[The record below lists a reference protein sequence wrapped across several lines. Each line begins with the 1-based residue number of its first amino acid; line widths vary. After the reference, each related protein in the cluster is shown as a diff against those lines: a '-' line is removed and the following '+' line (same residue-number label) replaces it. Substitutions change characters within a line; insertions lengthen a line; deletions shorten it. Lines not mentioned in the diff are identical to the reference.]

1 MTLNDTFPK
10 ADQDQASYQNSASAR
25 RVFLVNSSGDSLKV
39 SQIEEN
45 RVGSDCSG
53 VDGAA
58 NRVLTLGNT
67 SESGSPVSVWVEG
80 TIISQS
86 DLTISH
92 KSSSSTITFS
102 INIYDTDSIRILYYI

>member
-1 MTLNDTFPK
+1 MSLNNKVPK
-10 ADQDQASYQNSASAR
+10 ADQDQYTYENGASAR
-25 RVFLVNSSGDSLKV
+25 RVFLVDASGNSLKV

-58 NRVLTLGNT
+58 NRILTLSNT
-67 SESGSPVSVWVEG
+67 SESGAPVSVWVEN

-92 KSSSSTITFS
+92 LSASSTITFS
-102 INIYDTDSIRILYYI
+102 INIYDADSIRVLYYI